1 MDDGVEDYDVDDI
14 GTGDGGGK
22 PAAAAIAR
30 RGSRRSMAVSSSTTL
45 TPGSSPSQVM
55 EALQAGATPM
65 PQSVQEL
72 ATETEA
78 MTKEVPMR
86 CCPAKRATNII
97 NINITIVAV
106 VPRLWK
112 WRQLLQQGEP
122 SWKKPKLLQLRGL
135 KSADLS
141 SHPQPHWYSFA
152 AVLLSHT
159 NECSVLTHCFHQV
172 DAIHKKRMQELADAA
187 RAVQGRDQQVRGLE
201 ATPASACTRVTKT
214 IFLCNERCRFV
225 GWRRKHCAPST
236 CLGQHG
242 MHQFLLKPGATLQS
256 TITLR

>member
-1 MDDGVEDYDVDDI
+1 MDDGVGDYDVDDI

-86 CCPAKRATNII
+86 SPANCATNII
-97 NINITIVAV
+97 TITIIIVAV

-112 WRQLLQQGEP
+112 WRQLLPQGEP

-141 SHPQPHWYSFA
+141 SHPQPYWYSFA

-159 NECSVLTHCFHQV
+159 NECSVLTQCFHQV

-201 ATPASACTRVTKT
+201 PTLPVYPHACTQTM
-214 IFLCNERCRFV
+214 CNTA
-225 GWRRKHCAPST
+225 GS
-236 CLGQHG
+236 
-242 MHQFLLKPGATLQS
+242 
-256 TITLR
+256 